1 MNGRNPEMNYGQ
13 LEFDEFAAPKPKP
26 KKKKIELPPDAKLGE
41 PKPKKFN
48 PFGKKGDPEDK
59 RYT

>member
-1 MNGRNPEMNYGQ
+1 MNRRNPEMNHGQ

-26 KKKKIELPPDAKLGE
+26 RKVKLPADAKLGE

>member
-1 MNGRNPEMNYGQ
+1 MNGRNPEMNHGQ

-26 KKKKIELPPDAKLGE
+26 RKVKLPADAKLGE
-41 PKPKKFN
+41 PKPKRFD
-48 PFGKKGDPEDK
+48 PHGVKGNHEDK

>member
-1 MNGRNPEMNYGQ
+1 MNGRNPETNHGQ
-13 LEFDEFAAPKPKP
+13 FEFDEFAAPKPKP

-41 PKPKKFN
+41 PKPREFD
-48 PFGKKGDPEDK
+48 PHGVKGNHEDK